1 MKAIDHAE
9 GKGLSPALR
18 WLFSSLFLIL
28 WALAVGMVALY
39 FAARMYGYE
48 LFFSYLDS
56 PLILLMN
63 LLPGLLL
70 ALLLF
75 ALTNRIWPAVLGSG
89 VLIIAGGI
97 AEFFKLQ
104 TRSEPLFAGDLRYI
118 GEAANIS
125 SRYTL
130 TLSFTMILC
139 IVAVIA
145 ATVVALLFLKARF
158 RRWWP
163 RLVFLVLVLGACAG
177 SYFGLFRSEAIY
189 EKTEN
194 LIEVYSQ
201 SLTDGT
207 YMMNQWN
214 ERDEFCGRGFWY
226 PFLYSTTKL
235 GASRPK
241 DYSAAAA
248 RELLN
253 GYEGADIPADR
264 KVNLISIMLEAYADF
279 SVFPQLEFVNDP
291 YETFHALQREG
302 VSGLLDVN
310 IFAGGTID
318 TERCYMSGAPE
329 MYDYRFPADSFVRWF
344 AGQGYRT
351 DFCHP
356 GYSWFYNRENV
367 AENLGFETSRFGGD
381 YFPITADEQ
390 ILPDS
395 AFFPMLVDLLHAS
408 AADGVPYFNMSVT
421 YQNHGPYADSF
432 LYDAQQTFVRGD
444 MSEQS
449 AIILNNYFW
458 GISRTDR
465 ALRELT
471 DTLRSDPE
479 PVVLVLFGDHKPWL
493 GDYSSVY
500 FDLGIDMRFWEAESD
515 LEYCRTPYV
524 IWANDAAKRTLGRD
538 VTGEAGE
545 FSPCYLMLKVFDA
558 CGWTGDAYMQALREA
573 YPEISLI
580 SPRLNLYR
588 GDGFFTG
595 YPDRLPEAA
604 KYSVE
609 SLRIMSY
616 YRMRDAMR

>member
-1 MKAIDHAE
+1 MKAVDRAE

-18 WLFSSLFLIL
+18 WLFAILFLVL

-70 ALLLF
+70 ALLLL
-75 ALTNRIWPAVLGSG
+75 ALTNRVWPAVLGSG
-89 VLIIAGGI
+89 IVIIAGGI

-104 TRSEPLFAGDLRYI
+104 TRSEPLYAGDLRYLS
-118 GEAANIS
+118 EAANIS

-130 TLSFTMILC
+130 TVSFTMILC
-139 IVAVIA
+139 IAAVVA
-145 ATVVALLFLKARF
+145 ATVLSLLFLKARF

-163 RLVFLVLVLGACAG
+163 RLVFLALVLGACAG
-177 SYFGLFRSEAIY
+177 SYFGLFRSETVY
-189 EKTEN
+189 EETEN

-201 SLTDGT
+201 SLTNGT

-226 PFLYSTTKL
+226 PFLYSTGKL
-235 GASRPK
+235 GEARPK
-241 DYSAAAA
+241 GYSAAEA
-248 RELLN
+248 RELLAR
-253 GYEGADIPADR
+253 YEGEDLPAER
-264 KVNLISIMLEAYADF
+264 KVHLLSVMLEAYADF
-279 SVFPQLEFVNDP
+279 SVFPQLEFLSDP
-291 YETFHALQREG
+291 YETFHALQAEG
-302 VSGLLDVN
+302 ISGMLDVN

-329 MYDYRFPADSFVRWF
+329 MYDYRAPADSFVRWF

-367 AENLGFETSRFGGD
+367 AENLGFEVSHFGKS
-381 YFPITADEQ
+381 YFPTDNEI
-390 ILPDS
+390 ILKDS
-395 AFFPMLVDLLHAS
+395 EFFPMLLDLLHAS

-421 YQNHGPYADSF
+421 YQNHGPYVENYLIDEEN
-432 LYDAQQTFVRGD
+432 LYVRGE
-444 MSEQS
+444 MSEKS
-449 AIILNNYFW
+449 SIILNNYFW
-458 GISRTDR
+458 GLSQTDR
-465 ALRELT
+465 AIRELT
-471 DTLRSDPE
+471 DALRGDPE

-500 FDLGIDMRFWEAESD
+500 FDLGIDMRFWEEESNF
-515 LEYCRTPYV
+515 EYCRTPYL

-538 VTGEAGE
+538 FTGEGGE
-545 FSPCYLMLKVFDA
+545 FSPCYLMMKVFDA

-573 YPEISLI
+573 YPEINLI
-580 SPRLNLYR
+580 SPRLNLYH
-588 GDGFFTG
+588 GEGFFTG
-595 YPDRLPEAA
+595 YPERLPEAA
-604 KYSVE
+604 RNAVE